1 MLVSLG
7 ALLVVI
13 GAIVI
18 RKYSPKQAQTAEAIT
33 LALVLYD
40 IVVDLLF
47 ILSLGREASSDSSF
61 HGLFVSMIVFTLGP
75 VFVNIVMIIY
85 VLYQLKLR
93 PEHEVKVFY
102 EWRQQNNSVFA
113 FFILLGGT
121 NIDALN
127 VLSSRLLGLGM
138 FSAPWGDN
146 TKRTLNVLGLVGL
159 VLEE

>member
-1 MLVSLG
+1 LHERSRQQSTSAARLG
-7 ALLVVI
+7 LPLRP
-13 GAIVI
+13 GW
-18 RKYSPKQAQTAEAIT
+18 SQPQ
-33 LALVLYD
+33 
-40 IVVDLLF
+40 
-47 ILSLGREASSDSSF
+47 
-61 HGLFVSMIVFTLGP
+61 P
-75 VFVNIVMIIY
+75 
-85 VLYQLKLR
+85 VLYQL
-93 PEHEVKVFY
+93 VKVFY